1 MCYVLASSLQLLNLQ
16 ELWLF
21 SKRSKSSFWFSV
33 SILQS
38 AGAVVFGWPRQ
49 LAIPLIFGYL
59 AWVYLRPSI
68 CLFQFFSATVI
79 GFSWPIQ
86 LAIAL
91 IFGCVAWVSLRQSML
106 YRLLQFFTA
115 GAVGFSRPKQLAIA
129 LIVGCLA
136 WVFLRP

>member
-1 MCYVLASSLQLLNLQ
+1 DDDSKSEDKGWSFDYVLCAGQQLTIAKLAG
-16 ELWLF
+16 
-21 SKRSKSSFWFSV
+21 V
-33 SILQS
+33 VAILEAEQD
-38 AGAVVFGWPRQ
+38 
-49 LAIPLIFGYL
+49 
-59 AWVYLRPSI
+59 
-68 CLFQFFSATVI
+68 ATVI